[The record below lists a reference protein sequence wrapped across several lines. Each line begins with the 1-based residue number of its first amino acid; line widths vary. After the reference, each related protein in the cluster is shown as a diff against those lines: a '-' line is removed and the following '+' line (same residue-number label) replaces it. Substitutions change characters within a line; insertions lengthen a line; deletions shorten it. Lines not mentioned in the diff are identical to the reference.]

1 MKRRTYGSAQ
11 RTLDQK
17 RAAAVQLVTMRR
29 SLDGYTAEE
38 FARVTGLNL
47 PEASAMLE
55 RERMHRERVR
65 HG

>member
-1 MKRRTYGSAQ
+1 MRPRRSYGNKQ
-11 RTLDQK
+11 RTMDQK
-17 RAAAVQLVTMRR
+17 RAAALQLVVMRR

-38 FARVTGLNL
+38 FARVTGLSL

-65 HG
+65 G